1 MMLMMMMMMMMM
13 EKAKKSSQSRVSL
26 SRLTS
31 TTKKK
36 KERERFRKAGL
47 RPPRLEWNQ
56 GAFINAEQFFPRV
69 NAENGVVRRVLR
81 ARQHSS
87 SLIINVE
94 KFVSKKNTEE
104 YRETLEIIHIK
115 YSRWVRS

>member
-1 MMLMMMMMMMMM
+1 MMLMMMMMM
-13 EKAKKSSQSRVSL
+13 EKAKKKLSIARLPLIHVSRA
-26 SRLTS
+26 RQ
-31 TTKKK
+31 KKK

-94 KFVSKKNTEE
+94 KFVSNEE
-104 YRETLEIIHIK
+104 Y
-115 YSRWVRS
+115 

>member
-1 MMLMMMMMMMMM
+1 M
-13 EKAKKSSQSRVSL
+13 EKAKKTLNRASPSVMSHEHDKKNKKRTLQKSRIASA
-26 SRLTS
+26 
-31 TTKKK
+31 
-36 KERERFRKAGL
+36 EM
-47 RPPRLEWNQ
+47 EWYQ
-56 GAFINAEQFFPRV
+56 GAFIKAEQFFPRV

-81 ARQHSS
+81 ARLHSS

-115 YSRWVRS
+115 YSR

>member
-1 MMLMMMMMMMMM
+1 
-13 EKAKKSSQSRVSL
+13 
-26 SRLTS
+26 
-31 TTKKK
+31 
-36 KERERFRKAGL
+36 
-47 RPPRLEWNQ
+47 
-56 GAFINAEQFFPRV
+56 V

-81 ARQHSS
+81 ARLHSS